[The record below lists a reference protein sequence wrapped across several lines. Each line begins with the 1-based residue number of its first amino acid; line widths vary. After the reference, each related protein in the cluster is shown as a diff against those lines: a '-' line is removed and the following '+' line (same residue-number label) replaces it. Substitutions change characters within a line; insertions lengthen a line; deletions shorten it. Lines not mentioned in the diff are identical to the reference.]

1 MQRVEG
7 IAPTGL
13 RHPDNP
19 KTSQSSIIRS
29 LPNTIRM
36 KKIITT
42 LILLLGFVVSY
53 GQVTDSTNTV
63 VADSTYQVY
72 TDFTHIVYNM
82 VSNSASEYYYPKLE
96 NKVKNNKSEMT
107 VEECYYLYYGRL
119 FKNKHKGVPFLASS
133 ERMDFDKAIARGNCN
148 KIIKSGIPLLE
159 SNPVDL
165 TVLLHTCKCMNDKKD
180 ERWED
185 YNSLLS
191 KLLNAIFSEGTGQS
205 LETAIKVIDIED
217 EHIIKG
223 VLGFIG
229 GTESLYI
236 PKDSPGKVFNV
247 WSKGDQKLY
256 FEELFFEDLEGMEL
270 K

>member
-1 MQRVEG
+1 
-7 IAPTGL
+7 
-13 RHPDNP
+13 
-19 KTSQSSIIRS
+19 
-29 LPNTIRM
+29 M

-42 LILLLGFVVSY
+42 LILLLGFVLSY
-53 GQVTDSTNTV
+53 GQVTDSTNIV
-63 VADSTYQVY
+63 VADSIYQVY

-82 VSNSASEYYYPKLE
+82 VNNSASAYYYPKLE
-96 NKVKNNKSEMT
+96 DKVKNNKSEMT

-119 FKNKHKGVPFLASS
+119 FKNEHKGVPFLASS
-133 ERMDFDKAIARGNCN
+133 ERMDFDKTIAKGNCN
-148 KIIKSGIPLLE
+148 KIITYGIPLLE

-191 KLLNAIFSEGTGQS
+191 KLLDAIFSEGTGQS
-205 LETAIKVIDIED
+205 PETAIKVVDVED
-217 EHIIKG
+217 EYIIKG
-223 VLGFIG
+223 ILGFIG
-229 GTESLYI
+229 GTEGLYMNENL
-236 PKDSPGKVFNV
+236 PGRVFNV

-256 FEELFFEDLEGMEL
+256 FEELFFEDLEGMKL